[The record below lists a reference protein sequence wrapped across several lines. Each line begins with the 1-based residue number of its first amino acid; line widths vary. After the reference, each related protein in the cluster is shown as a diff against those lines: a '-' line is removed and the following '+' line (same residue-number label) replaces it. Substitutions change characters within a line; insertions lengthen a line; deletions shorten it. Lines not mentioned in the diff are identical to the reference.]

1 MIIDFDEKEFVKAH
15 NTPMMAMEK
24 VDV

>member
-1 MIIDFDEKEFVKAH
+1 MIIDFDEKEFAKAH
-15 NTPMMAMEK
+15 NTPMTAMEK